1 MTDEI
6 LNIDFHVKQLLLKAL
21 NKHERYQD
29 AATVLGISLR
39 SLYKYMKDYQVTKV
53 ANVFV
58 SHKITQVMIYKE
70 V

>member
-21 NKHERYQD
+21 NKHGKSEK
-29 AATVLGISLR
+29 AATVLGISLKT
-39 SLYKYMKDYQVTKV
+39 LHNYVKDYQVTKV

-58 SHKITQVMIYKE
+58 SLKVSQVMIYKE
-70 V
+70 L